1 MTTPLV
7 DRLPSLLAL
16 LYAEAAARHANFTRA
31 AQELHVT
38 QSAVSHQIRALEE
51 TLGVALFERTPQGVR
66 PTQEG
71 QDVALAVRQ
80 GLGQVAA
87 CLEMIAAPRG
97 GAAPSSIA
105 LGVSPSL
112 ANLWL
117 VGRLTPFQEAHPG
130 WSLLPSVG
138 IHLHNLEQ
146 GDVEA
151 ALRYGRGGYVG
162 HGSVLLSA
170 ERLVAVC
177 APEVW
182 SVETSPEALRGLAVL
197 EAYSPKS
204 PRGEPPAAYWSRTT
218 GVALGEHL
226 LTFNRQSMAVAA
238 AVEGQGVAIVPWQ
251 VARDALARGT
261 LVQPVPHEAPD
272 QMSYFLVWHPSRA
285 RPVAIDLLRSWLQT
299 QFRVGV

>member
-146 GDVEA
+146 G
-151 ALRYGRGGYVG
+151 
-162 HGSVLLSA
+162 
-170 ERLVAVC
+170 
-177 APEVW
+177 
-182 SVETSPEALRGLAVL
+182 
-197 EAYSPKS
+197 
-204 PRGEPPAAYWSRTT
+204 
-218 GVALGEHL
+218 
-226 LTFNRQSMAVAA
+226 
-238 AVEGQGVAIVPWQ
+238 
-251 VARDALARGT
+251 
-261 LVQPVPHEAPD
+261 
-272 QMSYFLVWHPSRA
+272 
-285 RPVAIDLLRSWLQT
+285 
-299 QFRVGV
+299 